1 MRFLHISDLHLGK
14 KLHDRSLLDDQKQVL
29 DRLALDCVAEKIEAV
44 LIAGDIYQNSMP
56 SEEAMELFDQFLTN
70 LVKNNIRVYMIS
82 GNHDSD
88 VRISYFASLIRSAG
102 IYTSE
107 AFGGVLQSI
116 QVSVEPKIVIHMLP
130 FIKPIH
136 VRRFYCEE
144 KIESYEDAV
153 RTVLDHSPIES
164 DAVNILM
171 CHQTVLGASRCDSE
185 EQVIG
190 GVENIDPHVFDAFD
204 YVAMGH
210 IHGEQSVGRD
220 EVRYSGSLLKYS
232 LSEMNHKKC
241 AIVVDVKG
249 KGEIEISK
257 LPYLEPHTMRE
268 VRGTLSEIMDMP
280 FSLDY
285 VRVILTDE
293 LVVPDAANQITQIF
307 PNRLEFRIENSKSK
321 ESDVEME
328 TVDVE
333 QKTPVELFDE
343 LYRSQNNDVSLSE
356 EHIRILNEILEE
368 MNGEDS
374 L

>member
-14 KLHDRSLLDDQKQVL
+14 KLHDRSLLEDQKLVL
-29 DRLALDCVAEKIEAV
+29 DRLSQDCVTENVDAV
-44 LIAGDIYQNSMP
+44 LIAGDIYQTSTP
-56 SEEAMELFDQFLTN
+56 SEEAMELFDRFLTR
-70 LVKNNIRVYMIS
+70 LVDQHIRVYMIS

-107 AFGGVLQSI
+107 TFKGVLQSVR
-116 QVSVEPKIVIHMLP
+116 VSDEPQIVIHMLP

-136 VRRFYCEE
+136 VRKFYPDL

-153 RTVLDHSPIES
+153 RTVLENSPLEA
-164 DAVNILM
+164 DAINILV

-190 GVENIDPHVFDAFD
+190 GVENIDPQVFDAFD

-210 IHGEQSVGRD
+210 LHGEQSVGRD
-220 EVRYSGSLLKYS
+220 EVRYSGSLMKYS

-241 AIVVDVKG
+241 AIILDVKG

-257 LPYLEPHTMRE
+257 IPYLEPHPMRE

-285 VRVILTDE
+285 VRIILTDE
-293 LVVPDAANQITQIF
+293 LVVPDAANQVTQIF
-307 PNRLEFRIENSKSK
+307 PNRLDFRIENSKSK
-321 ESDVEME
+321 ETETQMDV
-328 TVDVE
+328 VDVE
-333 QKTPVELFDE
+333 QKKPEDLFDE
-343 LYRSQNNDVSLSE
+343 LYRFQNNDVPLSE
-356 EHIRILNEILEE
+356 EHVRVLREIMEE
-368 MNGEDS
+368 LKTEES